1 MFCQRAWSYQK
12 GYKQHFNECWHSS
25 IHPPIHPSNHPSN
38 HSFINPS
45 IHLHA
50 IHFVLTWRNWPFPEI
65 KYSTFLSFCCSAAVS
80 GSELCAGRLCWS
92 HQIVKKKDTLPGE
105 VWYYWDAADFYVWKY
120 KQSAK
125 PVSSNLALKTLLALS
140 TSTSGIWQ
148 ALKKHIV
155 YVIDIFIK
163 KHEGYQL

>member
-92 HQIVKKKDTLPGE
+92 HQIVKKKTRYLGKCDITGMLLIFTCENTNIVRNLSAPIWLWRLYWHYLPAQVE
-105 VWYYWDAADFYVWKY
+105 SD
-120 KQSAK
+120 
-125 PVSSNLALKTLLALS
+125 
-140 TSTSGIWQ
+140 
-148 ALKKHIV
+148 KH
-155 YVIDIFIK
+155 
-163 KHEGYQL
+163 